1 MEVRTQNMATADRTY
16 YSREAEVRAT
26 QERALASIVFL
37 MIGMGIGA
45 AMALVLA
52 SKARHRS
59 RPSLVG
65 TIEDRFST
73 IEKELGDLGKRVE
86 HRIREIR

>member
-1 MEVRTQNMATADRTY
+1 MAMADRTF
-16 YSREAEVRAT
+16 YSHDAELRVN

-45 AMALVLA
+45 AVATVLA
-52 SKARHRS
+52 SRS
-59 RPSLVG
+59 RQRNRPSLAGV
-65 TIEDRFST
+65 IEDRFNT

-86 HRIREIR
+86 HRIKEMR